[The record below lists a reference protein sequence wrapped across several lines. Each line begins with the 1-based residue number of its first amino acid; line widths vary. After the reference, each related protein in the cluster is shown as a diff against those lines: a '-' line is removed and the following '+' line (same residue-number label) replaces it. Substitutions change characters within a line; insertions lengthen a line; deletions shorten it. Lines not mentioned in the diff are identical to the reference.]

1 MRQRLLAILLI
12 PVILLCL
19 SVSSFAEGKGE
30 ATQSWLTV
38 ANEIRIN
45 LEKALSSYEDDQPDK
60 AKSYIID
67 AYFSVF
73 EGKKLEHAIKEK
85 VSPER
90 AHEIES
96 MFGDIRKAIKRKAR
110 LSEVAS
116 KIKELTEA
124 LDKEAKKLDEMGI
137 VQELNGQ

>member
-1 MRQRLLAILLI
+1 MNRLFQAILLI
-12 PVILLCL
+12 PVILFCL
-19 SVSSFAEGKGE
+19 SVASFAEGKGE

-73 EGKKLEHAIKEK
+73 EGKELEHAIEEK

-90 AHEIES
+90 AHEVES
-96 MFGDIRKAIKRKAR
+96 MFGDIRKAIKRKAN
-110 LSEVAS
+110 LSEVES
-116 KIKELTEA
+116 KIQELTDA
-124 LDKEAKKLDEMGI
+124 LDKEAKKLDDMGI
-137 VQELNGQ
+137 MQELNGQ